1 MEPSSGESEMA
12 HANGRASWLGT
23 LLGSLVPRLLV
34 YYAVLVAVMAAI
46 WRYLPHS
53 EAIARGSLDVLFGGT
68 PEGADILT
76 GKRGRPP
83 IVALD
88 QTTLA
93 VTEALAMLG
102 AVLLALPTA
111 WVYTRTRAKR
121 GYQQSVVQTLI
132 VLPLVVAG
140 IVVLVKYSIALAFSL
155 AGIVAAVRF
164 RNTLD
169 DSKDA
174 VYIFL
179 ATGIGLAAAVDVPVA
194 LVISML
200 FNAVALALWYTDF
213 GRSPALDGRIAERR
227 MQRLMEQM
235 SRTGTFV
242 ARMDEQVF
250 QDMSADQLA
259 AVADRAWRRA
269 RRHNPELPDPEGKR
283 EALLRVRTADVQGTR
298 RIVEPLLEE
307 HLKRWRFGGVVHESA
322 GTHVVEY
329 AVALKKSVTPE
340 QLLAILKGQ
349 SDVVTAEMA

>member
-1 MEPSSGESEMA
+1 MVQS
-12 HANGRASWLGT
+12 NGRTSWLGT
-23 LLGSLVPRLLV
+23 VKGSLIVRLVV
-34 YYAVLVAVMAAI
+34 YYAILVGLLAAV
-46 WRYLPHS
+46 WRYVPHS
-53 EAIARGSLDVLFGGT
+53 EAIARQSLDALFGGT
-68 PEGADILT
+68 PEGSEILT
-76 GKRGRPP
+76 GKKGRAA
-83 IVALD
+83 IVPLD

-93 VTEALAMLG
+93 VTVTLAMLS

-140 IVVLVKYSIALAFSL
+140 IVVLVKYSVALAFSL

-179 ATGIGLAAAVDVPVA
+179 STGIGLAAGVDVPVA

-200 FNAVALALWYTDF
+200 FNGVALALWYTDF

-227 MQRLMEQM
+227 MHRLMEQM

-269 RRHNPELPDPEGKR
+269 RRHNPEIPDPEGRR
-283 EALLRVRTADVQGTR
+283 EALLRIRTSDVSRTR
-298 RIVEPLLEE
+298 ATIEPLLEE
-307 HLKRWRFGGVVHESA
+307 HLKRWRYGGVVHESE
-322 GTHVVEY
+322 GTHVLEY
-329 AVALKKSVTPE
+329 AVALKKTVASE
-340 QLLAILKGQ
+340 QLLAILK
-349 SDVVTAEMA
+349 SRADVMMAEMV